1 MEPTANAVSGCQP
14 KPSNEEL
21 SSIETQS
28 TQLGYDT
35 LIKPEPRSP
44 SLYKE
49 PANDLIDSIGQETK
63 EGIMEEKDSAILP
76 NPTVNE
82 VDKAENLRDDA
93 AYDASFE
100 EISVS

>member
-21 SSIETQS
+21 SNIETQS
-28 TQLGYDT
+28 TPLDHDT

-44 SLYKE
+44 SPYKE
-49 PANDLIDSIGQETK
+49 PANGLMDSIGQESK
-63 EGIMEEKDSAILP
+63 EGMKEKDSAILP
-76 NPTVNE
+76 NSTIDE
-82 VDKAENLRDDA
+82 VEKAENLRDDT